1 MQEDKG
7 MCALE
12 PPLQRH
18 PVPPP
23 ITLQGTETS
32 MGDGTCPGPWLCPLG
47 ELGQL

>member
-32 MGDGTCPGPWLCPLG
+32 MGDGTCPRPWLCPLG